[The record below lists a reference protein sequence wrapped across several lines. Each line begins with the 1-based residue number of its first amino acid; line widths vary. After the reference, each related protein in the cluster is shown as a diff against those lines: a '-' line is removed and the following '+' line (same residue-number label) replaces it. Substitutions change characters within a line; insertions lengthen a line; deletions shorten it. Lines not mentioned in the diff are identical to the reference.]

1 MKLVHDF
8 TSFDKAMEGTQK
20 NKKLSQVLKHC
31 KQAILVLDKNH
42 SN

>member
-20 NKKLSQVLKHC
+20 HKKYFTSVKTLQTGNTS
-31 KQAILVLDKNH
+31 
-42 SN
+42 SG